1 MTKNSPRFLSN
12 LFSLGLA
19 CFGLLGFLGC
29 SDPPSPEAKPVKDPA
44 QQLAT
49 EPPVELRG
57 FWVDAFHPGF
67 KTPEQVSKLVADVKK
82 ANGNTIIAQVR
93 RRADAYYVSD
103 REPRSNDPD
112 LAPDFDALQDLIDKA
127 SAEGIQVQ
135 AWLATLPVYKEGY
148 TTTDP
153 SHVWQQHGPEA
164 TGRDNWAMLD
174 RAGEAPGYLD
184 PGHPD
189 AVDYTISIYLDV
201 LDRYDVDG
209 LHLDYVRYDGT
220 DLGYNPT
227 AVARFNRLT
236 GRTGIPA
243 AEDPDWMQWRREQ
256 VSNLVRKLYIKSLA
270 IKPEVKITAAVIALG
285 AGPTSPEAWEQ
296 TWAYREFFQDW
307 RGWLEEG
314 ILDIAMPM
322 VYHIEDKEESRQW
335 YDQWIEFAKN
345 NQYNRYVTIGVGGY
359 LNYIENSLNQIS
371 RARKPS
377 ATGNTA
383 KGQQIY
389 SYASSNVYSNADLKL
404 KENSRLDLP
413 RKLDLPR
420 QPWQY
425 EVQSNDWFY
434 PSLSEPSSYVDVATG
449 KTYQTQPVWEAPARP
464 PDLPWKSQPTKGAI
478 MGTVE
483 LCPAVCDSVAVRLS
497 PDSDISPARTIKT
510 DGSGWFGAVSL
521 EPGSYKVTVDLPSRP
536 SLQVEINPGEVAEV
550 VFE

>member
-12 LFSLGLA
+12 LFSLGLG
-19 CFGLLGFLGC
+19 CIGLFCLLGCGG
-29 SDPPSPEAKPVKDPA
+29 PPSPEAKPVQERVQEQA
-44 QQLAT
+44 A

-57 FWVDAFHPGF
+57 FWVDAFNPGF

-93 RRADAYYVSD
+93 RRADAYYTSD

-127 SAEGIQVQ
+127 SAEGIEVH
-135 AWLATLPVYKEGY
+135 AWLATLPAYKKGY

-153 SHVWQQHGPEA
+153 SHVWQRHGPEA

-201 LDRYDVDG
+201 LQRYDVDG
-209 LHLDYVRYDGT
+209 LHLDYIRYDGT
-220 DLGYNPT
+220 DMGYNPT
-227 AVARFNRLT
+227 ALARFNRLT

-243 AEDPDWMQWRREQ
+243 ADDPDWMQWRREQ

-270 IKPEVKITAAVIALG
+270 IKPEVKITAAVIAWG
-285 AGPTSPEAWEQ
+285 AGPDSAKGWEQ
-296 TWAYREFFQDW
+296 TRTYREVFQDW
-307 RGWLEEG
+307 RAWLEEG

-322 VYHIEDKEESRQW
+322 VYHIEDKEKPRQW

-345 NQYNRYVTIGVGGY
+345 NQYNRYVTIGVGSY
-359 LNYIENSLNQIS
+359 LNYIENNLNQIR
-371 RARKPS
+371 RAQKPS

-389 SYASSNVYSNADLKL
+389 SYASSNVYSNADLKR
-404 KENSRLDLP
+404 KEKSR
-413 RKLDLPR
+413 LDLPR

-425 EVQSNDWFY
+425 AAQSNDWFY
-434 PSLSEPSSYVDVATG
+434 RSLSEPSSYVDPATG
-449 KTYQTQPVWEAPARP
+449 KTYETEPVWEAPARP

-483 LCPAVCDSVAVRLS
+483 LCPEVCDSVGLQLENLS
-497 PDSDISPARTIKT
+497 DTSQTHTIKT
-510 DGSGWFGAVSL
+510 DGSGWFGAISL
-521 EPGSYKVTVDLPSRP
+521 EPGIYKITVDLRDRP
-536 SLQVEINPGEVAEV
+536 SQQIEIQPGQVAEV
-550 VFE
+550 AFE